1 MLHLFAGLD
10 LHTGLLLL
18 LALAFVL
25 FYEAINGFHD
35 TANAVA
41 TVIYTRAMRSQLAVV
56 MAAVFNFLGVLLG
69 GLSVAYAIV
78 HMLPTDLLLNMGS
91 SHGLAMVFS
100 MLLAAII
107 WNLGTWYFGLPA
119 SSSHTLIGAIIGI
132 GLTNALMTGTSVVD
146 ALNIPKVLSI
156 FGSLIVSP
164 IVGLVF
170 AGGLI
175 FLLRRYWSGTKKRA
189 RIHLTPAE
197 REKKDGKKKPPFWTR
212 IALILSAIGVAFSH
226 GANDGQKG
234 IGLVMLVLIG
244 VAPAG
249 FVVNMNATGYE
260 ITRTRDAINNV
271 EAYFEQHPALL
282 KQATGA
288 DQLVPAP
295 EAGAT
300 QPAEFHCHPSNTINA
315 LNRLKGMLTTDV
327 ESYDKLSLDQRSQM
341 RRIML
346 CVSDT
351 IDKVVKMPGVSAD
364 DQRLLKKLK
373 SDMLSTIEYA
383 PVWIIMAV
391 ALALGIG
398 TMIGWR
404 RVATT
409 IGEKIGK
416 KGMTY
421 AQGMSAQMTA
431 AVSIGLASY
440 TGMPVS
446 TTHVLSSSVAGT
458 MVERTAAGIARGE
471 LDVRLPVTGDERD
484 EVDRLRG
491 TINRMAEGLEETEKM
506 KNEFISSVS
515 HELRT
520 PLTSIRGWVETLRTL
535 DDPSDENYRK
545 GLEII
550 NNETARLYNMVEELL
565 DFSRLQNGRLKMT
578 CRPLDLVAELT
589 DAVLFCEARIQR
601 EGLVLVYNE
610 PEEMI
615 PVYADPDRLRQ
626 VFINILD
633 NAIKYSAPGGRITV
647 KLWAG
652 EYKAFIELIDQG
664 RGIPPE
670 DLENVKTKFYKGS
683 NSVRGSGIGLALVD
697 SIMTAL
703 DGTMDI
709 KSTLGRGTVVTLG
722 LPLYKN
728 KKPFS

>member
-10 LHTGLLLL
+10 LHTGLLLV
-18 LALAFVL
+18 LALVFVL

-41 TVIYTRAMRSQLAVV
+41 TVIYTCAMRSQLAVA
-56 MAAVFNFLGVLLG
+56 MAAIFNFLGVLLG

-91 SHGLAMVFS
+91 AHGLAMVFS

-146 ALNIPKVLSI
+146 ALNIPKVINI
-156 FGSLIVSP
+156 FASLIISP
-164 IVGLVF
+164 IVGLVV

-249 FVVNMNATGYE
+249 FVVNMNASGYE
-260 ITRTRDAINNV
+260 ITRTRDAVNNV
-271 EAYFEQHPALL
+271 ETFFQQRPELL
-282 KQATGA
+282 QKVA
-288 DQLVPAP
+288 DSAEKLTP
-295 EAGAT
+295 EAMA
-300 QPAEFHCHPSNTINA
+300 AVEFHCHPANTINA
-315 LNRLKGMLTTDV
+315 LDRTKAMLANI
-327 ESYDKLSLDQRSQM
+327 ESYDKLSVEQRGQL

-346 CVSDT
+346 CISDT
-351 IDKVVKMPGVSAD
+351 TDKVAKMPEVNVD

-373 SDMLSTIEYA
+373 TDMLSTIEYA
-383 PVWIIMAV
+383 PIWIIMAV
-391 ALALGIG
+391 ALALGVG

-421 AQGMSAQMTA
+421 AQGMAAQMTS

-458 MVERTAAGIARGE
+458 MVVDGGGLQRKT
-471 LDVRLPVTGDERD
+471 VT
-484 EVDRLRG
+484 
-491 TINRMAEGLEETEKM
+491 
-506 KNEFISSVS
+506 
-515 HELRT
+515 
-520 PLTSIRGWVETLRTL
+520 
-535 DDPSDENYRK
+535 
-545 GLEII
+545 
-550 NNETARLYNMVEELL
+550 
-565 DFSRLQNGRLKMT
+565 
-578 CRPLDLVAELT
+578 
-589 DAVLFCEARIQR
+589 
-601 EGLVLVYNE
+601 
-610 PEEMI
+610 
-615 PVYADPDRLRQ
+615 
-626 VFINILD
+626 NILM
-633 NAIKYSAPGGRITV
+633 AWVFTLPASILLSGVLYWLSL
-647 KLWAG
+647 KL
-652 EYKAFIELIDQG
+652 I
-664 RGIPPE
+664 
-670 DLENVKTKFYKGS
+670 
-683 NSVRGSGIGLALVD
+683 
-697 SIMTAL
+697 
-703 DGTMDI
+703 
-709 KSTLGRGTVVTLG
+709 
-722 LPLYKN
+722 
-728 KKPFS
+728 

>member
-18 LALAFVL
+18 LALGFVL

-41 TVIYTRAMRSQLAVV
+41 TVIYTRAMRSQLAVA
-56 MAAVFNFLGVLLG
+56 MAAIFNFFGVLLG

-91 SHGLAMVFS
+91 AHGLAMVFS

-146 ALNIPKVLSI
+146 ALNIPKVIGI
-156 FGSLIVSP
+156 FASLIVSP
-164 IVGLVF
+164 IVGLVV

-175 FLLRRYWSGTKKRA
+175 FLLRRYWSNTKKRA
-189 RIHLTPAE
+189 RIHMTPAE
-197 REKKDGKKKPPFWTR
+197 REKMDGKKKPPFWTR
-212 IALILSAIGVAFSH
+212 IALIISAIGVAFSH

-249 FVVNMNATGYE
+249 FVVNMNASGYE
-260 ITRTRDAINNV
+260 ITRTRDAVNNV
-271 EAYFEQHPALL
+271 ELYFQQHPDLL
-282 KQATGA
+282 QKVTGA
-288 DQLVPAP
+288 EPLIPSP
-295 EAGAT
+295 EPGAT
-300 QPAEFHCHPSNTINA
+300 QPAEFHCHPANTLNA
-315 LNRLKGMLTTDV
+315 LNRVKGMLDNI
-327 ESYDKLSLDQRSQM
+327 ESYDKLSVDQRSQM

-346 CVSDT
+346 CISDT
-351 IDKVVKMPGVSAD
+351 TDKVAKLPDVNND
-364 DQRLLKKLK
+364 DKRLLKKLK
-373 SDMLSTIEYA
+373 TDMLSTIEYA

-458 MVERTAAGIARGE
+458 MIVDGGGLQRKT
-471 LDVRLPVTGDERD
+471 VT
-484 EVDRLRG
+484 
-491 TINRMAEGLEETEKM
+491 
-506 KNEFISSVS
+506 
-515 HELRT
+515 
-520 PLTSIRGWVETLRTL
+520 
-535 DDPSDENYRK
+535 
-545 GLEII
+545 
-550 NNETARLYNMVEELL
+550 
-565 DFSRLQNGRLKMT
+565 
-578 CRPLDLVAELT
+578 
-589 DAVLFCEARIQR
+589 
-601 EGLVLVYNE
+601 
-610 PEEMI
+610 
-615 PVYADPDRLRQ
+615 
-626 VFINILD
+626 NILMAWVLTLPA
-633 NAIKYSAPGGRITV
+633 AIILSGVLYWLSL
-647 KLWAG
+647 KL
-652 EYKAFIELIDQG
+652 I
-664 RGIPPE
+664 
-670 DLENVKTKFYKGS
+670 
-683 NSVRGSGIGLALVD
+683 
-697 SIMTAL
+697 
-703 DGTMDI
+703 
-709 KSTLGRGTVVTLG
+709 
-722 LPLYKN
+722 
-728 KKPFS
+728 